1 MSDHGPFCPAFT
13 APKVGRFPAVEAT
26 GPCNCK
32 SSSGFDLK
40 KVYYLSGPMAGY
52 PDNNIPAFRKA
63 SEELT
68 DAGILVI
75 SPHDLVPPQEDP
87 TGVDYLANDF
97 REMCE
102 KCQGIILLRGWP
114 QSQGARA
121 ELEIA
126 MTLHWPV
133 YYYENFTLTDMN
145 RIPWIAKTPMSST
158 LSVQHF

>member
-1 MSDHGPFCPAFT
+1 
-13 APKVGRFPAVEAT
+13 
-26 GPCNCK
+26 
-32 SSSGFDLK
+32 
-40 KVYYLSGPMAGY
+40 MAGY

-63 SEELT
+63 AEELT

-145 RIPWIAKTPMSST
+145 RIPWTRSR
-158 LSVQHF
+158 